1 MTSWKAA
8 RQAGSA
14 APQQGAAH
22 AAAAG
27 SARGWRARARRVITR
42 LLAVGLFRKIV
53 VANASMIVLVAGAVA
68 FAAARVSGP
77 ASWEVAAGLI
87 VLGVAGTVV
96 VNAVVVSLA
105 LRPLR
110 LLHEAAARVQAGDLG
125 ARASG
130 SPLADRDL
138 ERVVDTF
145 NAMLDHAA
153 MNRARLRD
161 IAARAQSAA
170 EEERKRLA
178 RELHDGIA
186 QTLAALRVR
195 LRVAR
200 ATRDPDA
207 REIQLDQI
215 AADVGEAIEEVRR
228 MARGLRPPSL
238 DMLGLQVAIDSYARP
253 LAEAAGLEIETRLA
267 STTGLLGTDAELAL
281 YRILQ
286 EALSNVV
293 RHSGASQVII
303 ELRRSGADIELSVTD
318 DGRGFRLA
326 DATAQPGGGLGLFGM
341 QERAAYVG
349 GSVQIQSES
358 GRGTQVLVKLPITE
372 ATRNYA

>member
-1 MTSWKAA
+1 MSSWKAA
-8 RQAGSA
+8 RQND
-14 APQQGAAH
+14 
-22 AAAAG
+22 AAARGG
-27 SARGWRARARRVITR
+27 STPVQAVSWRARGLRFARR
-42 LLAVGLFRKIV
+42 LLAVSLFHKIV
-53 VANASMIVLVAGAVA
+53 FANATLIVLVAGAVA
-68 FAAARVSGP
+68 FASSRLP
-77 ASWEVAAGLI
+77 DPDSWEVAAGLI
-87 VLGVAGTVV
+87 VAGVVCTVV
-96 VNAVVVSLA
+96 VNMIVVSLA

-110 LLHEAAARVQAGDLG
+110 LLHEAAARVQAGDVD
-125 ARASG
+125 ARAVG

-138 ERVVDTF
+138 ERVVETF

-153 MNRARLRD
+153 ASRARLRD

-186 QTLAALRVR
+186 QTLAALRVG

-207 REIQLDQI
+207 RELQLDQI
-215 AADVGEAIEEVRR
+215 GAEVGEAIEEVRR

-253 LAEAAGLEIETRLA
+253 LMEAAGLEIETRLA
-267 STTGLLGTDAELAL
+267 NTSGLLSPDAELAL

-293 RHSGASQVII
+293 RHSGASQVTV
-303 ELRRSGADIELSVTD
+303 ELRRKAGNVELSVTD
-318 DGRGFRLA
+318 DGQGFRLA
-326 DATAQPGGGLGLFGM
+326 EAVALPGGGLGLFGM
-341 QERAAYVG
+341 EERAAYVG
-349 GSVQIQSES
+349 GTVEIKSEP
-358 GRGTQVLVKLPITE
+358 GRGTRVLVKLPVTE
-372 ATRNYA
+372 ASRNYA